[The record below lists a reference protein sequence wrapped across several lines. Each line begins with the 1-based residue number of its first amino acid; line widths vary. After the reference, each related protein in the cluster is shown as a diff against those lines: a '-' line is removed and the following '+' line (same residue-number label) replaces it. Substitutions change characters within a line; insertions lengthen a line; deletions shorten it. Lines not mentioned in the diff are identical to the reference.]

1 MSRTGGARRRRRDG
15 HRAAARPAPP
25 YGAPPPPERPISP
38 ERPLPSPQPIC
49 PRYALGAEGEA
60 AALRRAGG
68 RSGTHPRGG
77 RGGHRRTTP
86 WKTPA
91 LWFHGPRG
99 VGWSGDS
106 SRPPWARAPCR
117 WRRTPRPHPAASGR
131 DRDAGPRALAEAERQ
146 IGVPYAWGGGDR
158 LGPGPGFCAGPN
170 GYLDGACAAER
181 TIGFDCSGLALYAWY
196 RASGGT
202 IDLPHHTTAQYD
214 AGRPVDRAEL
224 RPGDLLFF
232 SRPEEPLHHVG
243 IYAGDA
249 AMVHA
254 ERTGTPVARLHDVF
268 RHPRWGREYAGA
280 VRPVAP

>member
-1 MSRTGGARRRRRDG
+1 MEDSGPLVPRTARRRLIG
-15 HRAAARPAPP
+15 GFLTA
-25 YGAPPPPERPISP
+25 
-38 ERPLPSPQPIC
+38 
-49 PRYALGAEGEA
+49 ALGA
-60 AALRRAGG
+60 
-68 RSGTHPRGG
+68 GTLP
-77 RGGHRRTTP
+77 
-86 WKTPA
+86 
-91 LWFHGPRG
+91 
-99 VGWSGDS
+99 V
-106 SRPPWARAPCR
+106 APYDA
-117 WRRTPRPHPAASGR
+117 AASGR
-131 DRDAGPRALAEAERQ
+131 DRDAGRRALAEAERQ

-214 AGRPVDRAEL
+214 AGRPVGRPEL

-232 SRPEEPLHHVG
+232 SRPDEPLHHVG
-243 IYAGDA
+243 IYAGAA